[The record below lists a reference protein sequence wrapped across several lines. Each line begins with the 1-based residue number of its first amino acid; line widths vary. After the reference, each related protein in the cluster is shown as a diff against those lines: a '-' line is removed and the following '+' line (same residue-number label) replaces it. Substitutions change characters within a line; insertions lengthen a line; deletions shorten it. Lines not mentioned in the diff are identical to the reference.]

1 LTPSVTQDVWNRACF
16 RSGGPAPG
24 PADVALTSLIRLHGI
39 TINGGL
45 GHAVAFLSTQDFHA
59 GIEGYR
65 YFGLDEVASVLE
77 AAKLCGSDESTLDLL
92 EARYNDLVPSD
103 DILAT
108 ALETVYMASPNAF
121 APF

>member
-1 LTPSVTQDVWNRACF
+1 M
-16 RSGGPAPG
+16 
-24 PADVALTSLIRLHGI
+24 
-39 TINGGL
+39 
-45 GHAVAFLSTQDFHA
+45 
-59 GIEGYR
+59 
-65 YFGLDEVASVLE
+65 LE